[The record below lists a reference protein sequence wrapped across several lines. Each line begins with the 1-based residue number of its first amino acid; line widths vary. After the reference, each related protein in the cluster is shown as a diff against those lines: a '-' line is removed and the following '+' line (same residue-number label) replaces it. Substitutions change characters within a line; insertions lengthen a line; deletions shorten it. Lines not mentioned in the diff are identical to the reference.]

1 MATVTVRWEVEDGY
15 AGKSRPQSFE
25 IDTDDFDEGVDIL
38 NQLYDFTQEQFD
50 NTISWYI
57 QNEDEVV
64 RVVEAARKRNG

>member
-1 MATVTVRWEVEDGY
+1 MATVTVRWEIEDGY
-15 AGKSRPQSFE
+15 VGGSKPQSFE
-25 IDTDDFDEGVDIL
+25 IDTDDFDEDLDIL